1 MKIELK
7 KIRIDGGTQS
17 RVAISEDTVKDYT
30 EALLDGVEMFP
41 VIVFF
46 DGKHHWLADG
56 FHRYHAHNRAKLKE
70 MDCEIKNGTKRDAKI
85 FSWSAN
91 AKHGLRRSNA
101 DKRKIVIEALEDI
114 ELAGEDARKIAKLCA
129 VSHTQVMRIKK
140 SLQIDQVTVSEPEE
154 ENSGEE
160 NNYPDDIE
168 ENDKLEELATENVVL
183 SEENQRLKDQLA
195 IQQMDTDP
203 LAKAEIEETI
213 DSLRAQVS
221 KLESQLKAMTIS
233 RNDYQKKAADALEQ
247 LKYWKRRAE
256 KAEKK

>member
-17 RVAISEDTVKDYT
+17 RVAISEDTVMDYT
-30 EALLDGVEMFP
+30 EALLDGVQMFP
-41 VIVFF
+41 VVVFF
-46 DGKHHWLADG
+46 DGKEHWLADG
-56 FHRYHAHNRAKLKE
+56 FHRYHAHSRAKLKE
-70 MDCEIKNGTKRDAKI
+70 MDCEIKNGTKRDARI

-91 AKHGLRRSNA
+91 SKHGLRRSNA

-129 VSHTQVMRIKK
+129 VSHTQVLRIKN
-140 SLQIDQVTVSEPEE
+140 SLNINEKKVTKPNTEYVPADAPNEVEDE
-154 ENSGEE
+154 
-160 NNYPDDIE
+160 
-168 ENDKLEELATENVVL
+168 DKLEELATENVVL
-183 SEENQRLKDQLA
+183 AEENQRLKDQLA
-195 IQQMDTDP
+195 IQQMGSDP
-203 LAKAEIEETI
+203 LAQAEIEETI
-213 DSLRAQVS
+213 DSLRTQVS

>member
-1 MKIELK
+1 MKLDIK

-46 DGKHHWLADG
+46 DGKQHWLADG

-101 DKRKIVIEALEDI
+101 DKRKIVIEALEDV
-114 ELAGEDARKIAKLCA
+114 ELANKDVRAIAKLCA
-129 VSHTQVMRIKK
+129 VSHTQVLRIKK
-140 SLQIDQVTVSEPEE
+140 SLQIDKVEVSEPEE
-154 ENSGEE
+154 EDEE
-160 NNYPDDIE
+160 NDPPDAIE

-183 SEENQRLKDQLA
+183 TEENQRLKDQLA
-195 IQQMDTDP
+195 IQQMDGDP

-233 RNDYQKKAADALEQ
+233 RNDYQKKAGDAIEQ
-247 LKYWKRRAE
+247 VKYWKRRAE
-256 KAEKK
+256 KADKK

>member
-1 MKIELK
+1 MKLDIK

-17 RVAISEDTVKDYT
+17 RVAISEDTVMDYT
-30 EALLDGVEMFP
+30 EALLDGVQMFP

-46 DGKHHWLADG
+46 DGKEYWLADG
-56 FHRYHAHNRAKLKE
+56 FHRYHAHARAKLKE

-114 ELAGEDARKIAKLCA
+114 ELAGEDARTIAKLCA
-129 VSHTQVMRIKK
+129 VSPTQVFRIKN
-140 SLQIDQVTVSEPEE
+140 SLNIDRKVPRPMTEYVELEVPDAVEE
-154 ENSGEE
+154 E
-160 NNYPDDIE
+160 
-168 ENDKLEELATENVVL
+168 DKLEELATENVAL
-183 SEENQRLKDQLA
+183 AEENQRLKDKLA
-195 IQQMDTDP
+195 IKKMEADP
-203 LAKAEIEETI
+203 QAKAEIEETI
-213 DSLRAQVS
+213 ESLRSEVS
-221 KLESQLKAMTIS
+221 TLESQLKAMTIS

>member
-1 MKIELK
+1 MKLDIK

-17 RVAISEDTVKDYT
+17 RVAISEDTVMDYT
-30 EALLDGVEMFP
+30 EALLDGTQMFP
-41 VIVFF
+41 VVVFF
-46 DGKHHWLADG
+46 DGKQHWLADG

-91 AKHGLRRSNA
+91 SKHGLRRSNA
-101 DKRKIVIEALEDI
+101 DKRKIVIEALEDV
-114 ELAGEDARKIAKLCA
+114 ELANEDARKIAKLCA

-140 SLQIDQVTVSEPEE
+140 SLEIHKEVLKPNKKYVEEDPPEE
-154 ENSGEE
+154 
-160 NNYPDDIE
+160 IE
-168 ENDKLEELATENVVL
+168 EEDKLEELATENVVL
-183 SEENQRLKDQLA
+183 AEENQRLKDQLA

-233 RNDYQKKAADALEQ
+233 RNDYQRQASDAIEQ
-247 LKYWKRRAE
+247 VKYWKRRAE
-256 KAEKK
+256 KSEKK